1 MKEKLNDYGLSTFK
15 LVLTLI
21 LCLTGALSMI
31 YVAFTTNALF
41 SYFYCLATVVFAAL
55 PLLLS
60 VFFRWKMNTLFYII
74 FSFYT
79 YGPLLG
85 AVYNCY
91 YLISWWDILL
101 HVLAGVVF
109 AVVGGQFAI
118 ALNKKSN
125 TSYLLVAIF
134 GVMVSIVIAVVWEF
148 FEYGCDTFLH
158 SDMQADTIIHDI
170 YTKVNSTDGSTQ
182 IYNAITDTQVNGA
195 SMGINGYL
203 DIGLID
209 TMHDMLVETV
219 GALVFLVYVLFDRNK
234 HPMIVALEK
243 KNKK

>member
-1 MKEKLNDYGLSTFK
+1 
-15 LVLTLI
+15 
-21 LCLTGALSMI
+21 
-31 YVAFTTNALF
+31 
-41 SYFYCLATVVFAAL
+41 
-55 PLLLS
+55 
-60 VFFRWKMNTLFYII
+60 
-74 FSFYT
+74 
-79 YGPLLG
+79 
-85 AVYNCY
+85 
-91 YLISWWDILL
+91 
-101 HVLAGVVF
+101 
-109 AVVGGQFAI
+109 
-118 ALNKKSN
+118 
-125 TSYLLVAIF
+125 
-134 GVMVSIVIAVVWEF
+134 
-148 FEYGCDTFLH
+148 
-158 SDMQADTIIHDI
+158 MQADTIIHDI